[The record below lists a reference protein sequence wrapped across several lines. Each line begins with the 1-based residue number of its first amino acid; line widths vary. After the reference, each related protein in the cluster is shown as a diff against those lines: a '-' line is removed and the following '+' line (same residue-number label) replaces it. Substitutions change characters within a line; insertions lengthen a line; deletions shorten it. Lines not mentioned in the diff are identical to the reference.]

1 MAGAFLTN
9 IDTHERYAERF
20 HAAQGIEQFAVGN
33 NAHAAGLQRLI
44 AGIKWFPQL
53 FVLGNQA
60 GRFRQ
65 LLSFQASF
73 QPGLR
78 FHQLGTQF
86 FHQITVRFLRAFRAG
101 QLPQFVGTFDHRQF
115 GNQQLN
121 IFQEQVGGFP
131 AAQQQHLTGNIG
143 GHIRVTVAV
152 TAHPGGK
159 AHRYKVNRQLI
170 VEVLFQLFVQLTQV
184 VWYPFPQAVF
194 NYGKPPFRF
203 INWGRAV
210 LTDFIRMP

>member
-86 FHQITVRFLRAFRAG
+86 FSSDNGTVPARLPRRPAPAVRRYIRPSTVRKSTAEYLS
-101 QLPQFVGTFDHRQF
+101 GTGRW
-115 GNQQLN
+115 LSS
-121 IFQEQVGGFP
+121 
-131 AAQQQHLTGNIG
+131 AQQQHLTGDIG

-159 AHRYKVNRQLI
+159 AHRYKS
-170 VEVLFQLFVQLTQV
+170 T
-184 VWYPFPQAVF
+184 
-194 NYGKPPFRF
+194 GS
-203 INWGRAV
+203 
-210 LTDFIRMP
+210 